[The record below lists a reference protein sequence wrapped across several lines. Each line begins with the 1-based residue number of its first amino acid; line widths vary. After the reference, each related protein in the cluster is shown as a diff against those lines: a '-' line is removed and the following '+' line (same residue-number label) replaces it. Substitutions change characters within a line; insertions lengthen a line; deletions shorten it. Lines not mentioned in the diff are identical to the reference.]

1 MISVD
6 IVTWGNAH
14 LFGDALA
21 QSYQVRHRAF
31 IEKQQWD
38 VPHCYGMEYDTYDT
52 PGAVY
57 LLARNEQG
65 TVLGLTRLIP
75 TVRPYMLDEIWPHM
89 LGDRAN
95 VHADDIWEATRF
107 AVDPTLDPV
116 QRQGVAL
123 AITLA
128 CLEFGLAN
136 NIKSYFVL
144 SPLAVLR
151 RIIGSGG
158 AGCAYTP
165 LGEKETFGRTR
176 VSAAEVEV
184 SEQTLRLAKLKTRM
198 GSFITK
204 RSFELYN
211 VNRMPH
217 QYQEAAYP
225 TTPPPCQASANTR
238 WLGEV
243 TLCFAPTPLLV
254 SYRKFGTQ
262 EQYYG

>member
-1 MISVD
+1 MFSVD

-31 IEKQQWD
+31 IEKQNWD
-38 VPHCYGMEYDTYDT
+38 VPHCFGMEYDTYDT
-52 PGAVY
+52 PAAVY
-57 LLARNEQG
+57 LLARNEFG

-75 TVRPYMLDEIWPHM
+75 TQRPYMLDEIWPNM
-89 LGDRAN
+89 LGERVG
-95 VHADDIWEATRF
+95 VHAQDVWEATRF
-107 AVDPTLDPV
+107 AVDPTLDAER
-116 QRQGVAL
+116 RQGVAL

-151 RIIGSGG
+151 RIIGPGG

-165 LGEKETFGRTR
+165 LGEIETFGRTR
-176 VSAAEVEV
+176 VSAAEVKV
-184 SEQTLRLAKLKTRM
+184 DEQTLRLAKLKTNM
-198 GSFITK
+198 GSFISR
-204 RSFELYN
+204 RSLDLYS

-217 QYQEAAYP
+217 QYQEAA
-225 TTPPPCQASANTR
+225 
-238 WLGEV
+238 
-243 TLCFAPTPLLV
+243 
-254 SYRKFGTQ
+254 
-262 EQYYG
+262 